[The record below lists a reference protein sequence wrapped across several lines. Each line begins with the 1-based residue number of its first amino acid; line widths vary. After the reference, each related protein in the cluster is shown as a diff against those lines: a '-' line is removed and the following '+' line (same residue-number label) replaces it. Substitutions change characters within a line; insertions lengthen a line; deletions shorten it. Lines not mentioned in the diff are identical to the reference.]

1 MRSSWTGRV
10 AVSLAGIFVVG
21 TGLAGAGGGR
31 SAWEA
36 LVARD
41 PGVVDDERVG
51 WEERVAL
58 AVLTPEQAVE
68 YRRGTDPGR
77 LVLEDGRTLGEYLE
91 ARLARPAA
99 GVYVG
104 LSSPCSLF
112 SGEWWPS
119 EAIREVAVRGRCGV
133 PTEALAAVLE
143 LQVETL
149 SLKPARVKVWAWDLP
164 EPAGAALEGE
174 ANSLSAS
181 LRTTTIVNLCAG
193 EWRDADLRI
202 RSAGEALLEA
212 RVVGYF
218 RPLSAADAPAPG
230 VSLYAEGPS
239 NNFFGTGAGT
249 FNTGSYNSFF
259 GGFAGHQNTSGFFNS
274 FFGEKAGYLNTTANL
289 NSFFGYQAGYGNR
302 SGANNSFFGA
312 STGYN
317 TTSSNNS
324 FFGGSAGYFNTTG
337 SGNSFFGAVAG
348 TGNTTGSD
356 NSFFGYRAGTENTT
370 GASNAFF
377 GRDAGW
383 SNTTGNNN
391 AFFGCDAGRSN
402 STGVDNAFFGR
413 DAGLTNTTGFN
424 NAFFGRAAGL
434 FTTTGSRNAFF
445 GYGAGRSNSTGGRNS
460 FFGDAAGFWSTTGQ
474 NNAFFGDS
482 AGLSS
487 TAEHNN
493 SLLGAYSNVA
503 AGVTNTTALGYR
515 AQVSLSNSLVL
526 GSIAGVNGATASVNV
541 GIGTPAPERQ
551 LHLKGNNAVFR
562 MDRDTDTA
570 AFMIVRTNAAGSPLK
585 TFVVGTNAAGAD
597 NGEFVVN
604 DLGAAVG
611 GPGTRRMTITNEGE
625 IHFTGIVLAP
635 SFVQTS
641 SLRFK
646 TEVATLRNA
655 LETVDR
661 LRGVS
666 FVWRDTGK
674 PSVGLIAE
682 EVAEVLPEV
691 VEWEENGLEAAGINY
706 SALAAVL
713 VEAVKAQRE
722 RTEAQQA
729 ELKSLRTE
737 LADLKSE
744 LGRLRAAAVESVPR
758 SPREREAAER

>member
-41 PGVVDDERVG
+41 PGVVDDEWVG

-58 AVLTPEQAVE
+58 AVLTPEQAAE
-68 YRRGTDPGR
+68 YRRGVDPGR

-91 ARLARPAA
+91 ARLAPPAA

-119 EAIREVAVRGRCGV
+119 GAIREVEVRGFCRV
-133 PTEALAAVLE
+133 PDEALAAVLE
-143 LQVETL
+143 LRAEAPSPTRT
-149 SLKPARVKVWAWDLP
+149 RVKVWARDLP
-164 EPAGAALEGE
+164 EPAGAALEGDPE
-174 ANSLSAS
+174 GFATS

-193 EWRDADLRI
+193 ERCDADLRI
-202 RSAGEALLEA
+202 RSAADALLEA

-218 RPLSAADAPAPG
+218 RPMTSIDAPAPG
-230 VSLYAEGPS
+230 VSFYAEGPS
-239 NNFFGTGAGT
+239 NNFFGVGAGT
-249 FNTGSYNSFF
+249 YNTGSYNSFF
-259 GGFAGHQNTSGFFNS
+259 GGYAGHENTSGFFNS
-274 FFGEKAGYLNTTANL
+274 FFGEKAGYSNRTANL
-289 NSFFGYQAGYGNR
+289 NSFFGYQAGYRNFY
-302 SGANNSFFGA
+302 GANNSFFGA

-348 TGNTTGSD
+348 TRNTTGSD

-402 STGVDNAFFGR
+402 STGADNAFFGR

-482 AGLSS
+482 AGLSN
-487 TAEHNN
+487 TTEHNN

-515 AQVSLSNSLVL
+515 AQVSRSNSLVL
-526 GSIAGVNGATASVNV
+526 GGIAGVNGATASVNV

-611 GPGTRRMTITNEGE
+611 GPGTRRMTITNAGE
-625 IHFTGIVLAP
+625 THFTGIVRAP
-635 SFVQTS
+635 SFVSTS

-646 TEVATLRNA
+646 TEVATLSNA
-655 LETVDR
+655 LDTVER

-666 FVWRDTGK
+666 FVWKETGK

-682 EVAEVLPEV
+682 EVAEVIPEV

-706 SALAAVL
+706 SALAALL
-713 VEAVKAQRE
+713 VEALKAQRAE
-722 RTEAQQA
+722 YQSELASLRAQVA
-729 ELKSLRTE
+729 ELGTVKARLAEIESL
-737 LADLKSE
+737 LADGLS
-744 LGRLRAAAVESVPR
+744 RAVAAR
-758 SPREREAAER
+758 